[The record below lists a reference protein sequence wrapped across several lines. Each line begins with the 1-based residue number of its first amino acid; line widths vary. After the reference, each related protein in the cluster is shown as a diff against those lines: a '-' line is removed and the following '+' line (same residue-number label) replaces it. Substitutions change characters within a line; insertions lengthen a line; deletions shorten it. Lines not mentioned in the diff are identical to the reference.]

1 MPLAGVSFA
10 RSQILGY
17 CALCLIWGSTWL
29 AISIVVKEIPPLQ
42 AAALRFL
49 IAAALLLG
57 SLLFRRAKWPQG
69 KNEWNAIVLLGLTVM
84 ALPYGLLFWAEQYV
98 TSSMTAL
105 LFSAMPLVVALI
117 TPLMLHRSV
126 PRTAVFSMLMAL
138 GGIAIL
144 FNGLDANSRSL
155 LGGLAVLAAVCISS
169 WAVVYAKKT
178 LQNMDPVISTGLQCL
193 FGCIA
198 LFWGSWAL
206 EAHRTAHWSRK
217 SILALIFLA
226 VFGSATAFALYYWL
240 LKHMQP
246 YQLSSVSLVV
256 PIIALAEGALFA
268 HEAIPFLMIVS
279 MVIVLGAVGLVLQA
293 EISGSGTL
301 LFSGESE

>member
-1 MPLAGVSFA
+1 
-10 RSQILGY
+10 
-17 CALCLIWGSTWL
+17 
-29 AISIVVKEIPPLQ
+29 
-42 AAALRFL
+42 
-49 IAAALLLG
+49 
-57 SLLFRRAKWPQG
+57 
-69 KNEWNAIVLLGLTVM
+69 
-84 ALPYGLLFWAEQYV
+84 
-98 TSSMTAL
+98 
-105 LFSAMPLVVALI
+105 
-117 TPLMLHRSV
+117 
-126 PRTAVFSMLMAL
+126 MAL

-144 FNGLDANSRSL
+144 FNGLDANSHSL

-178 LQNMDPVISTGLQCL
+178 LQNMDPVVATGLQCL

-206 EAHRTAHWSRK
+206 EAHRTAIWSRK
-217 SILALIFLA
+217 SVLAIIFLA

-256 PIIALAEGALFA
+256 PIIALAEGALLE

-279 MVIVLGAVGLVLQA
+279 MVIVLGAVGLVLRA
-293 EISGSGTL
+293 EISDSGTL
-301 LFSGESE
+301 LFIRDND